1 MNFGEVKS
9 HGIDG
14 IFTGL
19 LVTGNRTDRCLY
31 NWSKQMTGYSSK
43 KAMSKA
49 AEMMSDKGYEESTH
63 EKQAEFAAKRNSSMV
78 EIDLHKILLQAIQD
92 LTFKVEYLRERV
104 ESLEALNRND
114 GK

>member
-9 HGIDG
+9 HGTDG
-14 IFTGL
+14 IFTGF

-31 NWSKQMTGYSSK
+31 NGSKQVTGYSSK

-49 AEMMSDKGYEESTH
+49 AEMMSDKGYTESTL
-63 EKQAEFAAKRNSSMV
+63 EKQAEFAAKRNYTYEV
-78 EIDLHKILLQAIQD
+78 DLHKILLQAIQD